1 MSEEANVMTDE
12 EYIRMGRESYEELER
27 ERQEEMRRFK
37 VKWLVIDIIAAAALA
52 PILCWLFRL
61 LEGIA

>member
-1 MSEEANVMTDE
+1 MSEEANVMRDE
-12 EYIRMGRESYEELER
+12 EFIRSYEELER

-37 VKWLVIDIIAAAALA
+37 VKWLAIDIIAAAALA
-52 PILCWLFRL
+52 PILCWLFRM